1 MQIGEKGIENLL
13 VNVMLEKK
21 NLLIFFLKRHLP
33 MPLYLGMDWRNF
45 TLELFKHKLTTYN
58 LWNLKLAYLN

>member
-1 MQIGEKGIENLL
+1 